1 MFILLAARG
10 EGRGKVRYECFG
22 EAIGKRGNGGR
33 RVYSF
38 WEGHEKLKDAK
49 ASMGVGFKF

>member
-10 EGRGKVRYECFG
+10 EGRGKVRYKCFG

-38 WEGHEKLKDAK
+38 WEGHENLKDAK
-49 ASMGVGFKF
+49 ASMGGG